1 MSKCEIHSVLL
12 FTHHLND
19 SMIFQHKTENNNSK
33 LVTRSFHLS
42 FSHFPSYILAYNV
55 VFGNIRVVGCL
66 FLSAGLTV
74 NQFLFVLICI
84 DWTGGSK
91 CSEGIKPTAFSP
103 STSSFHIFLTEDE
116 AFGQLKGMDPLS
128 NLLWPE
134 TFGQACSEET
144 AWVRPQQQKYLIWTL
159 HILSD
164 VWNIHMHDLVFHTN
178 SHTSLHKYPSQ
189 QLWGTNKHTHTHTQ
203 SERHITST
211 LSWTKSLVTT
221 QAPEGP

>member
-1 MSKCEIHSVLL
+1 MRNPRRLAVYIPLKWFHDYPPHRI
-12 FTHHLND
+12 
-19 SMIFQHKTENNNSK
+19 KTENGNRRSGDK
-33 LVTRSFHLS
+33 IFFISALVMFHLTS
-42 FSHFPSYILAYNV
+42 MVYNMI
-55 VFGNIRVVGCL
+55 FGNMRVVGCV

-74 NQFLFVLICI
+74 NTFLSLLICI

-103 STSSFHIFLTEDE
+103 STSSSHIFPTEDE
-116 AFGQLKGMDPLS
+116 AFGQLRGMDPLS

-134 TFGQACSEET
+134 TFGQACSEEA

-178 SHTSLHKYPSQ
+178 LHTSLHKYPSQ
-189 QLWGTNKHTHTHTQ
+189 QLWGTNKHTHTV
-203 SERHITST
+203 SDTS
-211 LSWTKSLVTT
+211 
-221 QAPEGP
+221 QAH